1 MTQHAKHIT
10 LLLLIGALVSLILLS
25 ASLSNLQLLAG
36 APFPGGGNSESD
48 SQSSTNLPPTD
59 TYSLPV
65 LKGFFALV
73 LLILM
78 IYVPVRLL
86 ALVNIKKV
94 LKWLLALVVLFL
106 IVISI
111 PPVTPGRPNNLPEE
125 SSEITASPSFEYPT
139 TPLGRPPQALI
150 WLVIIGFVL
159 GAGFV
164 VIQLLKRKL
173 FPVQVEDQLS
183 REAESAVRALNA
195 GGDLRNVILRCYL
208 QMTRALQVEQGI
220 ERNDNMTVQEFEQS
234 LVSRGFPAAPVHQL
248 TRLFEKVRYGKQPT
262 MEEDEKTAVESLNE
276 IIWFG
281 RSERN

>member
-1 MTQHAKHIT
+1 M
-10 LLLLIGALVSLILLS
+10 
-25 ASLSNLQLLAG
+25 
-36 APFPGGGNSESD
+36 
-48 SQSSTNLPPTD
+48 
-59 TYSLPV
+59 
-65 LKGFFALV
+65 
-73 LLILM
+73 
-78 IYVPVRLL
+78 
-86 ALVNIKKV
+86 
-94 LKWLLALVVLFL
+94 
-106 IVISI
+106 
-111 PPVTPGRPNNLPEE
+111 
-125 SSEITASPSFEYPT
+125 
-139 TPLGRPPQALI
+139 I

-183 REAESAVRALNA
+183 REAESAVKAIEA

-220 ERNDNMTVQEFEQS
+220 ERSDNMTVQEFEQS
-234 LVSRGFPAAPVHQL
+234 LVSRGFPAMAVHQL

-276 IIWFG
+276 IIRFG